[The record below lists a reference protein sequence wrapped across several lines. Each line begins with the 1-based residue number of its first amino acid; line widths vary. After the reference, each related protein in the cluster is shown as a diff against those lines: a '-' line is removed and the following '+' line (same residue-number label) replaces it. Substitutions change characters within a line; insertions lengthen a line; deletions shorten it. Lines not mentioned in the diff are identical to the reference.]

1 MWHKPT
7 EIPGVGLYLWILNP
21 DGSIDWIGSRKKVDV
36 SKSKGWMYFDEVC
49 EALKFNAELLEA
61 LKPVQQEILNRHA
74 YPEIVDGKEG
84 SLNDDYHLVITITV
98 AEAKTIMAAKRKA
111 GTE

>member
-7 EIPGVGLYLWILNP
+7 EKPGIGLYLWILNP

-49 EALKFNAELLEA
+49 EALKQNTGLLES
-61 LKPVQQEILNRHA
+61 LKPVRQEILDKHG
-74 YPEIVDGKEG
+74 VLDDTW
-84 SLNDDYHLVITITV
+84 NDDYHLEITITV
-98 AEAKTIMAAKRKA
+98 AEAKKIIAAIGKA
-111 GTE
+111 GGK